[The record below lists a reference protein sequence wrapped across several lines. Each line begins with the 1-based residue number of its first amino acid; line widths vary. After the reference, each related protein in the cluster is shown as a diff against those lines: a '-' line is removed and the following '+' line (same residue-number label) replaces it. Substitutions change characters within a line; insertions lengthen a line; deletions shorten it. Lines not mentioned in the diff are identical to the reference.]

1 MRALFDKLFL
11 HQASNIWVEL
21 LRYLFVGGSAFVV
34 DYGLLYLLV
43 EFASVHY
50 LAAAAIAFVA
60 GLTVN
65 YLLSIKWVF
74 SSNANSFSRRA
85 EFTIFAVIGVVGLG
99 LNEAI
104 IWTLTDKAGCY
115 VMISK
120 LVSTAV
126 VFGWNF
132 GARKFILFRNTK

>member
-1 MRALFDKLFL
+1 MRELFDKLFL
-11 HQASNIWVEL
+11 RKAANIWVEL

-43 EFASVHY
+43 EFAQVHY
-50 LAAAAIAFVA
+50 LSAAAIAFVA

-65 YLLSIKWVF
+65 YMLSITWVF
-74 SSNANSFSRRA
+74 SSDANSFSRKA

-104 IWTLTDKAGCY
+104 MWVMTDKVGCY
-115 VMISK
+115 VMVSK